1 MCTHCFQVMEM
12 LQQALH
18 TLPDT
23 SDLDSKLIVPMEAF
37 ESMETSDPN
46 FNEMDTN
53 AILDKMMCDI
63 VDQI

>member
-1 MCTHCFQVMEM
+1 M